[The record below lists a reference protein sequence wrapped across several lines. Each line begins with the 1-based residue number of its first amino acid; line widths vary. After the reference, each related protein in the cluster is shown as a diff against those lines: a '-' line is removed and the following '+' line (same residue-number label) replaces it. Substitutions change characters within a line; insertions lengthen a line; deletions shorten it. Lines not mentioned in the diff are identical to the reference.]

1 MRQFFLIILFSFLAL
16 VEIHAQIGQWI
27 KTQTKENKME
37 IGFSFESRNSFLL
50 EQPNK
55 LNGFRL
61 HFEFGEYYNAGI
73 GYYDNGFLQKSKTN
87 LSFIGVFQEFLLFRN
102 KKGAG
107 NLSMM
112 MDFGDYAPTENL
124 DPKAF
129 VAYEVMLGGQLN
141 FLKYFFGG
149 AAVGYRLGLINP
161 HRADYKVSSPLYQLK
176 VGLHFSEIARSLK
189 K

>member
-1 MRQFFLIILFSFLAL
+1 MRQFILVITFIFGVSAA
-16 VEIHAQIGQWI
+16 HAQIGQWI
-27 KTQTKENKME
+27 KTQTKEHKME

-50 EQPNK
+50 EQSNK

-61 HFEFGEYYNAGI
+61 HFEFGEFYNAGI

-87 LSFIGVFQEFLLFRN
+87 LSFIGLFQEFLLFKN

-112 MDFGDYAPTENL
+112 MDFGEYAPTENL
-124 DPKAF
+124 NPKAF

-161 HRADYKVSSPLYQLK
+161 HKADYKISSPLYQLK